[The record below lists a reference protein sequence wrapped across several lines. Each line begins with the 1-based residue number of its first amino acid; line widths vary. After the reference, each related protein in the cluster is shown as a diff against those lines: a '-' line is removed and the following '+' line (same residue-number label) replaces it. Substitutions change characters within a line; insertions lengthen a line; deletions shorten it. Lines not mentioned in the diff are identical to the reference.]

1 MLFVMIAASFTILYL
16 ITYEPFEEPLM
27 QKLELLNEV
36 TSILLMYTISCFSSA
51 NVAGVANMLPIDIT
65 FLTLL
70 GGNICVHL
78 YFLLKDTYISVKEKC
93 IKAKAKGFFCCK
105 KTINARM
112 RK

>member
-1 MLFVMIAASFTILYL
+1 MWYL

-27 QKLELLNEV
+27 QKLELLNEI
-36 TSILLMYTISCFSSA
+36 TNILLMYTISCFSPA
-51 NVAGVANMLPIDIT
+51 NVAGVANILPIDIT

>member
-1 MLFVMIAASFTILYL
+1 MWYL